1 MPSLR
6 LSPPHTV
13 VNSVEGSFSISGR
26 EISVDV
32 SNRREADIADR
43 RLYVAIGRKVGLP
56 ESPREGPESAPQPPP
71 QCEREI
77 GFTRQFR
84 ESREASCPN
93 DCTPDRI
100 AAGLEE
106 QRQGQVLWA
115 VQTANRRPPRG
126 KDRPNTG

>member
-1 MPSLR
+1 MTALCAFETWS
-6 LSPPHTV
+6 
-13 VNSVEGSFSISGR
+13 
-26 EISVDV
+26 DV
-32 SNRREADIADR
+32 SCRCEADIADR
-43 RLYVAIGRKVGLP
+43 RLYVAIGRKVGLQ
-56 ESPREGPESAPQPPP
+56 ESPREGPESAPKPPP

-93 DCTPDRI
+93 DRTPDRI

-115 VQTANRRPPRG
+115 VQTASRRPPRD